1 MALHERLAADMKEA
15 MKSGNKVRL
24 SALRMAKAA
33 IVNAEIAKGKD
44 AVLTD
49 AEILEVLNREV
60 KRRRESIAEFK
71 KANRPDAVAREEA
84 DLAVLMEYLPQQ
96 MSREE
101 IASVARSVIREVGAQ
116 GPKDKGK
123 VMGKLMAQLKG
134 KAEGQIISEVVSQL
148 LESA

>member
-1 MALHERLAADMKEA
+1 MTLHERLAADMKEA

-49 AEILEVLNREV
+49 AEVLEVLSREV

-84 DLAVLMEYLPQQ
+84 DLAVLMEYLPQP

-101 IASVARSVIREVGAQ
+101 ITALARKVIQEVGAQ

-134 KAEGQIISEVVSQL
+134 KAEGQVINEIVSKL

>member
-1 MALHERLAADMKEA
+1 MTLHERLAADMKEA

-33 IVNAEIAKGKD
+33 VVNAEIAKGKD

-49 AEILEVLNREV
+49 AEILEVLSREV

-84 DLAVLMEYLPQQ
+84 DLAVLMEYLPQP

-101 IASVARSVIREVGAQ
+101 IAALARQVIQEVGAQ

-134 KAEGQIISEVVSQL
+134 KGEGQVINEIVSKL

>member
-1 MALHERLAADMKEA
+1 MALYERLAADMKEA

-49 AEILEVLNREV
+49 AETLEVLSREV

-101 IASVARSVIREVGAQ
+101 IADLARKVIQEVGAR

-123 VMGKLMAQLKG
+123 VMGKLMLQLKG
-134 KAEGQIISEVVSQL
+134 KAEGQVIGEVVSHL

>member
-1 MALHERLAADMKEA
+1 LALHERLAADMKEA

-49 AEILEVLNREV
+49 AEIIEVLSREV

-84 DLAVLMEYLPQQ
+84 DLAVLLEYLPQQ

-101 IASVARSVIREVGAQ
+101 IASLARKVIQEVGAQ

-123 VMGKLMAQLKG
+123 VMGKLMPQLKG
-134 KAEGQIISEVVSQL
+134 KAEGQLISEVVSQL
-148 LESA
+148 LEAV